1 MQNDIAVQETTP
13 EFDIS
18 DFMTDPKLE
27 EEGVW
32 FPFGKGREVKIARS
46 NNPAA
51 ESMIRSKFKVNRAVL
66 EQEDDLAAKLNI
78 DLTIEVYAHTVIKG
92 LRVNGNEVEYTAA
105 QGIKMMTDSRDFRDK
120 VFTYAKQA
128 EAYRTKAE
136 ENAVKS

>member
-1 MQNDIAVQETTP
+1 MQNDIVKQDVED
-13 EFDIS
+13 FDIS

-32 FPFGKGREVKIARS
+32 FPFGKGREVKIARA

-78 DLTIEVYAHTVIKG
+78 DLTVEVYAHTVIKG
-92 LRVNGNEVEYTAA
+92 LRVNGKEVPYSAEK
-105 QGIKMMTDSRDFRDK
+105 GIELMTESRDFRDK
-120 VFTYAKQA
+120 VFTYAKNA
-128 EAYRTKAE
+128 EAYRVKAE
-136 ENAVKS
+136 DNAVKS